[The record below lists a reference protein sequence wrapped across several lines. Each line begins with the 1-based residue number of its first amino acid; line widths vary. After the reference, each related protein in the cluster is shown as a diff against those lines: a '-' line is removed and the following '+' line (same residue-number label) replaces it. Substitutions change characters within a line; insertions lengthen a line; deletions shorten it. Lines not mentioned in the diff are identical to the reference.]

1 MEFLLIL
8 PVYLTVINIAAIIMT
23 IADKKRAVRGK
34 WRISEF
40 SLMLLGFLGGAAGEF
55 ITMKKIHHKT
65 KHAKFMIGL
74 PLEIFF
80 HIVILILII
89 YKVAF

>member
-65 KHAKFMIGL
+65 RHAKFMIGL